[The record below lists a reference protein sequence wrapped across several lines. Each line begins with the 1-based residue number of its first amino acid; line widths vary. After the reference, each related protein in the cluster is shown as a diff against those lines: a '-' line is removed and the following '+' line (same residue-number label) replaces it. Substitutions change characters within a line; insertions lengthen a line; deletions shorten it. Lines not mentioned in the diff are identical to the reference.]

1 MMNAMQRRRRGVRFL
16 TLVCWVVLMMQ
27 APTAA
32 MAQDKEPDER
42 TGAQSHNAS
51 PLSAPVELGSAKTSP
66 PPSLSPQESWYGWK
80 ILTSGGASV
89 AVSLGSF
96 SDFDPVT
103 SFSMR
108 LIGITGYALGGP
120 IIHGVYGSMGKA
132 AASFG
137 INLLS
142 PALLGAIGFGLG
154 AAEGSDYGALA
165 GLVIGVPIGMISAVL
180 VDSFALGYEPIT
192 APEGSSFN
200 IGLSVGLNGLS
211 VVGQF

>member
-1 MMNAMQRRRRGVRFL
+1 MRFL
-16 TLVCWVVLMMQ
+16 TFVCLVVLMMQ

-32 MAQDKEPDER
+32 NAQDKEPDES
-42 TGAQSHNAS
+42 TGAESHNVS
-51 PLSAPVELGSAKTSP
+51 PLGAPVELGSAKTP
-66 PPSLSPQESWYGWK
+66 PPPRLSPQESWYGWQ
-80 ILTSGGASV
+80 ILISGGASV

-96 SDFDPVT
+96 AVSESSTAV
-103 SFSMR
+103 SMR
-108 LIGITGYALGGP
+108 IVGVAGYVLGGP
-120 IIHGVYGSMGKA
+120 MIHGVHGSGWNA
-132 AASFG
+132 LASFG

-154 AAEGSDYGALA
+154 AAEGSDYGALG
-165 GLVIGVPIGMISAVL
+165 GLVIGVPIGMIGAVL